1 MKQISFALLVDLM
14 WMQMP
19 EPRKPTLVFSYTDY
33 ITSLNLFAHDTSYT
47 PLSLVASVP
56 QQTFSEFQILI
67 FNYIYAYL
75 ESLYLCSVL
84 ISDKET
90 VEAGAESVISTY
102 KFL

>member
-47 PLSLVASVP
+47 PLSLVAVCPNKLFLSFRSLFLTISTP
-56 QQTFSEFQILI
+56 TLSPYTFVQ
-67 FNYIYAYL
+67 
-75 ESLYLCSVL
+75 SLYQTKKPSKLML
-84 ISDKET
+84 N
-90 VEAGAESVISTY
+90 
-102 KFL
+102 L